1 MARDIETTIDIHA
14 PVADIWRILTDLP
27 RYPEWNP
34 LVVRASGSLVV
45 GNRLDVAVRLP
56 GRRPMSFS
64 PILISLLTEREFR
77 WVGTFGISALFA
89 GEHSFRLNPK
99 RNGTTRFEHS
109 ERFTGFLSIFMG
121 LHWYERVRQ
130 GFESMN
136 QALKK
141 RAETLEFISTK
152 GGNFHSR

>member
-1 MARDIETTIDIHA
+1 MARDIETMIDINV
-14 PVADIWRILTDLP
+14 PVTDIWRILTDLP

-34 LVVRASGSLVV
+34 LLIQASGSLMV
-45 GNRLDVAVRLP
+45 GKRLDVAVQLP

-64 PILISLLTEREFR
+64 PKLVALVHEREFR
-77 WVGTFGISALFA
+77 WVGTFGTSALFA
-89 GEHSFRLNPK
+89 GEHSFRLIPE

-109 ERFTGFLSIFMG
+109 ERFTGFLPIFMG

-141 RAETLEFISTK
+141 RAETLEK
-152 GGNFHSR
+152 